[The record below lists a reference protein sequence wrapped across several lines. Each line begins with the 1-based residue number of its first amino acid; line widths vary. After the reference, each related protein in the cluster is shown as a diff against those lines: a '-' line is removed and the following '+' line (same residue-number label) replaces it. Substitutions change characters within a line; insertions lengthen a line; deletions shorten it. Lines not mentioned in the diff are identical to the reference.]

1 MANNN
6 KSNNLPAVGTKITLR
21 PFTITNSNTGLK
33 VSEMRTPNEKVAVF
47 EDGLEAVVG
56 APVGSGEFWV
66 EANGLQARC
75 HKNKI
80 AGSEEAAAYVSS
92 RGQAKPAEQ
101 APAQVKVV
109 AGATL
114 VLDPM
119 PTDAFDALVTSLSNI
134 QKVKDFLVQA
144 EQVRIDAVK
153 AAQAKRKQVEALSK
167 QMGVLDAEIE
177 ALAGSPMPE

>member
-21 PFTITNSNTGLK
+21 PFTITTSATGLK

-47 EDGLEAVVG
+47 EEGLEVVVG
-56 APVGSGEFWV
+56 APAGSGEFWV

-101 APAQVKVV
+101 VKVKV
-109 AGATL
+109 TAGATL

-119 PTDAFDALVTSLSNI
+119 PADAFDALQVSLTNI
-134 QKVKDFLVQA
+134 QKAKEFLAQA
-144 EQVRIDAVK
+144 EQVRLEAIK
-153 AAQAKRKQVEALSK
+153 AAQAKRKQIEELSS
-167 QMGVLDAEIE
+167 QLGVLDAEIE
-177 ALAGSPMPE
+177 ALAGAEMPE